1 MRNYLKLKFFKL
13 IVTKSATSDAICIR
27 LSERNKEIEAHVI
40 VMFKFEL
47 TIKDYRS
54 FDIDRMLA
62 SFAGWSIDL
71 ALFCD
76 AAGVGKKSNV
86 RRI

>member
-27 LSERNKEIEAHVI
+27 LSERNKEIKAHVI
-40 VMFKFEL
+40 VMFKLEL

-76 AAGVGKKSNV
+76 GAGVGKKSNV